1 MAGSVNRRTFTKA
14 VLAGLGATAM
24 PQVGAGA
31 APQTAVPGQSSPA
44 KQLRIGCTALVWNAV
59 PRSPENLEPAVRDMS
74 ELGYKGFETFGEVI
88 EDWDKKGTLEKL
100 IAQYQIPL
108 ISAYSTLDVI
118 NPAARKDEIARI
130 VRWGKILK
138 KHGASFMVIAVGGA
152 KREGYDF
159 AAHRANIVSSLNDYG
174 KAMADLGL
182 GSGLHQHTNT
192 PIETRDEVY
201 AVMESVDTRVFKFAP
216 DVGQLQKGGADAAK
230 VVKDFASITVHM
242 HLKDFVNGPHMGGYS
257 PLGIGMV
264 DLKSILETMEQAN
277 PKANIMHELDGS
289 RNMPYTAAAD
299 RGNQQVVSA
308 EARLHA
314 RELTLSRL
322 AVARVTVVRKGRRLY
337 EHAAAAADRP
347 PDHPQTGRR
356 TARRAVNTAEN
367 RSEGR
372 QRANQCRIHRRR
384 HHG

>member
-1 MAGSVNRRTFTKA
+1 MA
-14 VLAGLGATAM
+14 
-24 PQVGAGA
+24 
-31 APQTAVPGQSSPA
+31 
-44 KQLRIGCTALVWNAV
+44 
-59 PRSPENLEPAVRDMS
+59 

-88 EDWDKKGTLEKL
+88 EDWDNKGTLEKL
-100 IAQYQIPL
+100 IAQHRIPL

-130 VRWGKILK
+130 VRWGRILK
-138 KHGASFMVIAVGGA
+138 KHGASFMVIAVGGT

-174 KAMADLGL
+174 KAMTDLGL
-182 GSGLHQHTNT
+182 GSGLHQHTGT

-201 AVMESVDTRVFKFAP
+201 AVMEAVDTKVFKFAP

-230 VVKDFASITVHM
+230 VIKDFAAITVHM

-289 RNMPYTAAAD
+289 RNMPYTA
-299 RGNQQVVSA
+299 RQ
-308 EARLHA
+308 
-314 RELTLSRL
+314 
-322 AVARVTVVRKGRRLY
+322 
-337 EHAAAAADRP
+337 
-347 PDHPQTGRR
+347 
-356 TARRAVNTAEN
+356 TAEI
-367 RSEGR
+367 SKWYLQKLGYM
-372 QRANQCRIHRRR
+372 Q
-384 HHG
+384 GS

>member
-1 MAGSVNRRTFTKA
+1 VRDSVTRRTFTRA
-14 VLAGLGATAM
+14 VLSVAAS
-24 PQVGAGA
+24 VGTGGGGGFARQA
-31 APQTAVPGQSSPA
+31 AAQSSATPQNIPP
-44 KQLRIGCTALVWNAV
+44 KQLRIGCTALVWSSV
-59 PRSPENLEPAVRDMS
+59 PRSPENLEAAVRDMS

-88 EDWDKKGTLEKL
+88 EDWDNKGTLEKL
-100 IAQYQIPL
+100 IAQHKIPL

-138 KHGASFMVIAVGGA
+138 KHGAGFMVIAVGGT

-201 AVMESVDTRVFKFAP
+201 AVMEAVDTRVFKFAP

-264 DLKSILETMEQAN
+264 DLKSILETMEGAN
-277 PKANIMHELDGS
+277 PKANIMHELDPS
-289 RNMPYTAAAD
+289 RNMPYTA
-299 RGNQQVVSA
+299 RQ
-308 EARLHA
+308 
-314 RELTLSRL
+314 
-322 AVARVTVVRKGRRLY
+322 
-337 EHAAAAADRP
+337 
-347 PDHPQTGRR
+347 
-356 TARRAVNTAEN
+356 TAEI
-367 RSEGR
+367 SKWYLQKLGY
-372 QRANQCRIHRRR
+372 AFTT
-384 HHG
+384 

>member
-1 MAGSVNRRTFTKA
+1 LALQTDRASDATESEAVVARGVNRRTFTKT
-14 VLAGLGATAM
+14 VLAGLGAAGM
-24 PQVGAGA
+24 PHVGARA
-31 APQTAVPGQSSPA
+31 EPQPPVPAQTSTA
-44 KQLRIGCTALVWNAV
+44 KQLRIGCTALVWNTF
-59 PRSPENLEPAVRDMS
+59 PRSPEALEGAVRDMS

-100 IAQYQIPL
+100 IAQYKIPL
-108 ISAYSTLDVI
+108 ISAYSTLNVI
-118 NPAARKDEIARI
+118 DPSVRKNEIDTI

-138 KHGASFMVIAVGGA
+138 KYGANFMVIAVGGA

-159 AAHRANIVSSLNDYG
+159 AAHRANIVASLNDYG

-230 VVKDFASITVHM
+230 VVKDFAAITVHM

-289 RNMPYTAAAD
+289 RNMPYTA
-299 RGNQQVVSA
+299 RQ
-308 EARLHA
+308 
-314 RELTLSRL
+314 
-322 AVARVTVVRKGRRLY
+322 
-337 EHAAAAADRP
+337 
-347 PDHPQTGRR
+347 
-356 TARRAVNTAEN
+356 TAEI
-367 RSEGR
+367 SKWYLQKLGYTL
-372 QRANQCRIHRRR
+372 
-384 HHG
+384 GT

>member
-1 MAGSVNRRTFTKA
+1 MAGSVNRRTFTRA

-24 PQVGAGA
+24 PHAGA
-31 APQTAVPGQSSPA
+31 SAAPAAVPRQNSPA
-44 KQLRIGCTALVWNAV
+44 KQLRIGCTALVWNSV

-74 ELGYKGFETFGEVI
+74 ELGYKGFETFGEVL

-100 IAQYQIPL
+100 IAQYRIPL

-130 VRWGKILK
+130 VRWAGILK

-174 KAMADLGL
+174 KAMADVGV
-182 GSGLHQHTNT
+182 GTGLHQHTGT
-192 PIETRDEVY
+192 AIETRDEVY

-289 RNMPYTAAAD
+289 RNMPYTA
-299 RGNQQVVSA
+299 RQ
-308 EARLHA
+308 
-314 RELTLSRL
+314 
-322 AVARVTVVRKGRRLY
+322 
-337 EHAAAAADRP
+337 
-347 PDHPQTGRR
+347 
-356 TARRAVNTAEN
+356 TAEI
-367 RSEGR
+367 SKWYLQKLGY
-372 QRANQCRIHRRR
+372 AL
-384 HHG
+384 GT

>member
-1 MAGSVNRRTFTKA
+1 VNRRTFTRA
-14 VLAGLGATAM
+14 VLAGLGVAAV
-24 PQVGAGA
+24 PHVGARA
-31 APQTAVPGQSSPA
+31 AAERAVPRQSSPA
-44 KQLRIGCTALVWNAV
+44 KQLRIGCTALVWNSV

-74 ELGYKGFETFGEVI
+74 ELGYKGFETFGEVL

-100 IAQYQIPL
+100 IAQHRIPL

-130 VRWGKILK
+130 VRWAGILK

-182 GSGLHQHTNT
+182 GSGLHQHTGT

-230 VVKDFASITVHM
+230 VVKDFAAITVHM

-289 RNMPYTAAAD
+289 RNMPYTA
-299 RGNQQVVSA
+299 RQ
-308 EARLHA
+308 
-314 RELTLSRL
+314 
-322 AVARVTVVRKGRRLY
+322 
-337 EHAAAAADRP
+337 
-347 PDHPQTGRR
+347 
-356 TARRAVNTAEN
+356 TAEI
-367 RSEGR
+367 SKWYLQKLGY
-372 QRANQCRIHRRR
+372 AL
-384 HHG
+384 GA

>member
-14 VLAGLGATAM
+14 ILTGIGATAV
-24 PQVGAGA
+24 PRVGASA
-31 APQTAVPGQSSPA
+31 APATPGTGQSLPA
-44 KQLRIGCTALVWNAV
+44 KQLRIGCTALVWNAF
-59 PRSPENLEPAVRDMS
+59 PRAPEALETAVRDMS

-100 IAQYQIPL
+100 IAQYKIPL

-118 NPAARKDEIARI
+118 NPAARNDEIATI
-130 VRWGKILK
+130 VRWGKILQ
-138 KHGASFMVIAVGGA
+138 KHGAHFMVIAVRGA
-152 KREGYDF
+152 RREGYDF
-159 AAHRANIVSSLNDYG
+159 AAHRANIVSALNDYG

-264 DLKSILETMEQAN
+264 DLKSILETMEEAN

-289 RNMPYTAAAD
+289 RNMPYTP
-299 RGNQQVVSA
+299 RQ
-308 EARLHA
+308 
-314 RELTLSRL
+314 
-322 AVARVTVVRKGRRLY
+322 
-337 EHAAAAADRP
+337 
-347 PDHPQTGRR
+347 
-356 TARRAVNTAEN
+356 TAEI
-367 RSEGR
+367 SKWYLQKLGYML
-372 QRANQCRIHRRR
+372 
-384 HHG
+384 GS

>member
-1 MAGSVNRRTFTKA
+1 MFTKA
-14 VLAGLGATAM
+14 VLAGLGAAGM
-24 PQVGAGA
+24 PHVGARA
-31 APQTAVPGQSSPA
+31 APEAPVPGQSGTA
-44 KQLRIGCTALVWNAV
+44 KQLRIGCTALVWNTF
-59 PRSPENLEPAVRDMS
+59 PRSPETLEAAVRDMS

-100 IAQYQIPL
+100 IAQYKIPL
-108 ISAYSTLDVI
+108 IAAYSTLDVI
-118 NPAARKDEIARI
+118 DPAARKGEIATI
-130 VRWGKILK
+130 VRWGRILE
-138 KHGASFMVIAVGGA
+138 KHGASFMVIAVRGA

-159 AAHRANIVSSLNDYG
+159 AAHRANIVSALNDYG

-289 RNMPYTAAAD
+289 RNMPY
-299 RGNQQVVSA
+299 SA
-308 EARLHA
+308 R
-314 RELTLSRL
+314 
-322 AVARVTVVRKGRRLY
+322 
-337 EHAAAAADRP
+337 
-347 PDHPQTGRR
+347 Q
-356 TARRAVNTAEN
+356 TAEIS
-367 RSEGR
+367 RWYLQKLGY
-372 QRANQCRIHRRR
+372 AL
-384 HHG
+384 GT

>member
-14 VLAGLGATAM
+14 VLSGLGTTVI
-24 PQVGAGA
+24 PRGGASAASQTA
-31 APQTAVPGQSSPA
+31 APGQNNTP
-44 KQLRIGCTALVWNAV
+44 KQLRIGCTALVWNSV

-74 ELGYKGFETFGEVI
+74 ELGYKGFETFGEVL

-100 IAQYQIPL
+100 IAQYRIPL

-130 VRWGKILK
+130 VRWAGILK
-138 KHGASFMVIAVGGA
+138 KHNASFMVIAVGGA

-182 GSGLHQHTNT
+182 GSGLHQHTGT

-201 AVMESVDTRVFKFAP
+201 AVMENVDTKVFKFAP

-289 RNMPYTAAAD
+289 RDMPYTA
-299 RGNQQVVSA
+299 RQ
-308 EARLHA
+308 
-314 RELTLSRL
+314 
-322 AVARVTVVRKGRRLY
+322 
-337 EHAAAAADRP
+337 
-347 PDHPQTGRR
+347 
-356 TARRAVNTAEN
+356 TAEI
-367 RSEGR
+367 SKWYLQKLGY
-372 QRANQCRIHRRR
+372 AFST
-384 HHG
+384 